1 MSHEHSSSPHCAL
14 ARQNH
19 VSSLVNKLTFA
30 DEAAVRAARGVY
42 VLLGPRPTYAARPAL
57 PPPRAASVHNPQRLF
72 ASCRRPC
79 CSPSRPLACFP
90 HHPPPAA
97 LRVASHFTLYAAA
110 RCHSALNWAR
120 APLTDDTALDLKEQ
134 RTLMAERAA
143 AYQSVPIVSTLVLGF
158 SCNQLDDFAKA
169 LDQDR
174 VVAADIAVALLLCA
188 IASSLFSTVVFIL
201 EFYYIKRLCGAFEPD
216 LDLYAT
222 MDSVSEETY
231 ELRKQGRNA
240 LWVGLCCLVSSTGVN
255 FVATVEAGPLAAIAL
270 VACTASACSVPF
282 IVARF
287 RSVYLP
293 IVSPKRYGQDKP
305 PAPM

>member
-1 MSHEHSSSPHCAL
+1 MPTA
-14 ARQNH
+14 
-19 VSSLVNKLTFA
+19 
-30 DEAAVRAARGVY
+30 
-42 VLLGPRPTYAARPAL
+42 VLLAVAASGLLPA
-57 PPPRAASVHNPQRLF
+57 PPAASRAASRVPFHTV
-72 ASCRRPC
+72 RRC
-79 CSPSRPLACFP
+79 TVPLCAE
-90 HHPPPAA
+90 
-97 LRVASHFTLYAAA
+97 LGTE
-110 RCHSALNWAR
+110 

-255 FVATVEAGPLAAIAL
+255 FLATVEEGPLAAIAL

>member
-1 MSHEHSSSPHCAL
+1 MPTA
-14 ARQNH
+14 
-19 VSSLVNKLTFA
+19 
-30 DEAAVRAARGVY
+30 
-42 VLLGPRPTYAARPAL
+42 VLLAVAASGLLPA
-57 PPPRAASVHNPQRLF
+57 PPAASRAASRVPFHTV
-72 ASCRRPC
+72 RRC
-79 CSPSRPLACFP
+79 TVPLCAE
-90 HHPPPAA
+90 
-97 LRVASHFTLYAAA
+97 LGTE
-110 RCHSALNWAR
+110 

-231 ELRKQGRNA
+231 ELVKAGRIRF
-240 LWVGLCCLVSSTGVN
+240 VGLYSSCPRRRQLRRDGRGG
-255 FVATVEAGPLAAIAL
+255 ALAAIAL
-270 VACTASACSVPF
+270 VVHGERPQRPVHRRPASAASTCPS
-282 IVARF
+282 
-287 RSVYLP
+287 
-293 IVSPKRYGQDKP
+293 
-305 PAPM
+305 